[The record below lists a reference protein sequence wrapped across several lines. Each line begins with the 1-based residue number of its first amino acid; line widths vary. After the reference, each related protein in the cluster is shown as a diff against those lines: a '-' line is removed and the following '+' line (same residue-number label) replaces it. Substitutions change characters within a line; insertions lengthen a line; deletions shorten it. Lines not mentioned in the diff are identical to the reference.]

1 MAGEQKLKVTLAK
14 GIARCR
20 EDHVATVRGLGLK
33 WTNHT
38 VEVIDTPSTRGMIN
52 KVSYLLR
59 VVEQ

>member
-1 MAGEQKLKVTLAK
+1 MAEAKKIKVTLAK

-38 VEVIDTPSTRGMIN
+38 VELVDTPSVRGMIQ

-59 VVEQ
+59 VEG